1 MKNSAKFLI
10 ISLTAAVVVACP
22 VTPEGGGDSSAA
34 REYKITYTVSG
45 SDSVTVNG
53 PAAAKAGDTV
63 AFTVDGLGFD
73 TRLISVEYYWIFD
86 SACAYNEA
94 TGEYSFTMPEQN
106 TPVTVTVK
114 TLTDVD
120 SDGCISWRAGAPSQ
134 IVPGDAVAE
143 LTFNVSAS
151 WTTSCTVEL
160 TSTDESVIPASALL
174 YKELTEGN
182 SNAITGV
189 TITVDLT
196 QVSPGQTYLI
206 AYFKSGNSSS
216 QKGEITKRIEVT
228 GTPEE
233 TVLTATLKVDLSA
246 FAGGDDPSP
255 ENMYLQLTDQNYQ
268 YGSQI
273 EQRRQFD
280 FSDYTAGSN
289 VFTLENIEFAE
300 GHAYKVTV
308 GCLQPVSGDSY
319 IISDFIGGGG
329 STAGDDYNGI
339 IDAIL
344 RIKTDGS
351 TIEINV
357 KNEVVPLG

>member
-10 ISLTAAVVVACP
+10 ISLTAAVVACP

-63 AFTVDGLGFD
+63 AFTLDGLGFD

-86 SACAYNEA
+86 SACSYNEA

-120 SDGCISWRAGAPSQ
+120 SDGCISWRAGSPSQ
-134 IVPGDAVAE
+134 IVPGEAVAE
-143 LTFNVSAS
+143 LTFDVNAS
-151 WTTSCTVEL
+151 WTTSCTVDL
-160 TSTDESVIPASALL
+160 TSTDESVIPASALS

-216 QKGEITKRIEVT
+216 QKGEIIKLIEVT
-228 GTPEE
+228 GTLNE
-233 TVLTATLKVDLSA
+233 TILNATLEVDMSA
-246 FAGGDDPSP
+246 FNGDTSDK
-255 ENMYLQLTDQNYQ
+255 YIQFVDQNYQ
-268 YGSQI
+268 NGSKV
-273 EQRRQFD
+273 EERRMIYFADQTGTED
-280 FSDYTAGSN
+280 
-289 VFTLENIEFAE
+289 VFTLDLQFVE
-300 GHAYKVTV
+300 GHAYKVSV
-308 GCLQPVSGDSY
+308 GKVKSGDSY
-319 IISDFIGGGG
+319 VIDDSISGGG
-329 STAGDDYNGI
+329 STTDDDYNGI
-339 IDAIL
+339 KDSVL
-344 RIKTDGS
+344 RVKTDNS

-357 KNEVVPLG
+357 ENKVVSLS

>member
-10 ISLTAAVVVACP
+10 ISLTAAVVACP
-22 VTPEGGGDSSAA
+22 VTPEGGEDSSAA

-63 AFTVDGLGFD
+63 AFTLDGLEFD

-86 SACAYNEA
+86 SACSYNEA

-120 SDGCISWRAGAPSQ
+120 SDGCISWRAGSPSQ
-134 IVPGDAVAE
+134 IVPGEAVAE
-143 LTFNVSAS
+143 LTFDVNAA
-151 WTTSCTVEL
+151 WTTSCTVDL
-160 TSTDESVIPASALL
+160 TSTDESIIPASALS

-228 GTPEE
+228 NTLNE
-233 TVLTATLKVDLSA
+233 TILNATLEVDMSA
-246 FAGGDDPSP
+246 FNGDTSDK
-255 ENMYLQLTDQNYQ
+255 YIQFVDQNYQ
-268 YGSQI
+268 NGSKV
-273 EQRRQFD
+273 EERRTIYFADQTGTED
-280 FSDYTAGSN
+280 
-289 VFTLENIEFAE
+289 VFTLDLQFVE
-300 GHAYKVTV
+300 GHAYKVSV
-308 GCLQPVSGDSY
+308 GKVKSGDSY
-319 IISDFIGGGG
+319 VIDDSVSGGG

-339 IDAIL
+339 IDSIL

>member
-1 MKNSAKFLI
+1 MKNFMKFLI
-10 ISLTAAVVVACP
+10 TCLTVIFVSCSLT
-22 VTPEGGGDSSAA
+22 PEVEVSPAQ
-34 REYKITYTVSG
+34 EYKITYTVSG
-45 SDSVTVNG
+45 TGKDAVTVNG
-53 PAAAKAGDTV
+53 PATAKSGDTV
-63 AFTVDGLGFD
+63 TFTIDGIEFD
-73 TRLISVEYYWIFD
+73 KRLVSVEYYYIFNSD
-86 SACAYNEA
+86 CDYNEA
-94 TGEYSFTMPEQN
+94 TGEYSFTMPGLD
-106 TPVTVTVK
+106 TPVTIVVEQ
-114 TLTDVD
+114 LTDV
-120 SDGCISWRAGAPSQ
+120 SKDGAISWRGIQPSQ
-134 IVPGDAVAE
+134 IVPGDSVQE
-143 LTFNVSAS
+143 LTFNVDAS

-160 TSTDESVIPASALL
+160 TSTDESVIPASALS

-319 IISDFIGGGG
+319 IISDFISGGG
-329 STAGDDYNGI
+329 STTDDDYNGI
-339 IDAIL
+339 KDSVL
-344 RIKTDGS
+344 RVKTDNS
-351 TIEINV
+351 TIKINV
-357 KNEVVPLG
+357 QNEVVSLS